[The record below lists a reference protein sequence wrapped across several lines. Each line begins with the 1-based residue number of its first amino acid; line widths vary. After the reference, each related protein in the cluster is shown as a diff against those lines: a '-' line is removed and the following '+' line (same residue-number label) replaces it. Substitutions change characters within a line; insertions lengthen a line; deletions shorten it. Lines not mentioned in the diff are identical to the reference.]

1 MGKYVWPCPDYS
13 SATSEYG
20 DRVHPIYGGIRFHD
34 GIDLAASLGTSIL
47 ACGPGTVTRA
57 ADVKDGYGNC
67 IYVDHG
73 NGFTSFY
80 AHCSTLYVS
89 KGAKVK
95 AGQRIAAVGTTG
107 SSTGE
112 HLHFG
117 IHIDGKPDNPRK
129 HVKDTDTLDRYT
141 GPSGGSAR
149 NVVRAMFT
157 AYYPEDNAM
166 EGGFYDALGN
176 LLDTSKR
183 TCAAPTSVPFG
194 SKVTVQGTGTGQDGV
209 TYTVNDRGGAINI
222 QNGVYHFDL
231 LMSTNEECN
240 RWGVKY
246 GTAIIDGDGE
256 GIDAGQ
262 SSKEIT
268 RVVVKSITG
277 AAGTRKEILRKTE
290 PHLSA
295 GIELLL
301 QNSRMELQ
309 NPMVEGDIVWETT
322 RTGSPAS
329 LKFTVVKDDILSFH
343 EGNPVS
349 FRFNG
354 EPVFYGYVFKKE
366 RSDSRLIQVT
376 CYDQLRYFK
385 NKDSISYADWTYS
398 ELLRVLAKD
407 YGLTC
412 GTIADTKYKIPQ
424 RIEETTLFDICG
436 NAADETLVN
445 TGKIY
450 VLYDDF
456 GKLTLKPYESMLL
469 PIWIDENTAQEY
481 SYASSIDNEV
491 YDRVKLAYDNGE
503 TGEREIYVTN
513 DTASQGRWGV
523 LQYYA
528 KLDSALSSADM
539 QTKAKV
545 LLDYYNVKQRELSI
559 KKVFGDVRARAG
571 ASVAVGMGLGDIN
584 ISNYMC
590 IEKARHTFSFGLHTM
605 DLTLSGIRGE
615 FHA

>member
-1 MGKYVWPCPDYS
+1 MGKYVWPCPSYS
-13 SATSEYG
+13 YVSSPFGPRNISTPGASRYHKG
-20 DRVHPIYGGIRFHD
+20 V
-34 GIDLAASLGTSIL
+34 DLAAADGVPII
-47 ACGPGTVTRA
+47 AAGNGTVSIS
-57 ADVKDGYGNC
+57 DYEKQGYGNW
-67 IYVDHG
+67 IELDHG
-73 NGFTSFY
+73 GGITTRY
-80 AHCSTLYVS
+80 AHASKRLVS
-89 KGAKVK
+89 AGAKVS
-95 AGQRIAAVGTTG
+95 AGQTIALVGTTG
-107 SSTGE
+107 TSSGC
-112 HLHFG
+112 HLHFEIRVNG
-117 IHIDGKPDNPRK
+117 VARDPLNF
-129 HVKDTDTLDRYT
+129 VKDSDTVSNYT
-141 GPSGGSAR
+141 GKAGAGAK
-149 NVVRAMFT
+149 NVVKAMFT
-157 AYYPEDNAM
+157 AYYPANNAM
-166 EGGFYDALGN
+166 EGGFLDALGN
-176 LLDTSKR
+176 PLDTSKR
-183 TCAAPTSVPFG
+183 TCAAPASVPFG
-194 SKVTVQGTGTGQDGV
+194 TKITVQGTGSELDGV

-256 GIDAGQ
+256 EIDAGQ

-277 AAGTRKEILRKTE
+277 VAGTRKEILRKAE
-290 PHLSA
+290 PYLLA
-295 GIELLL
+295 GAELLL
-301 QNSRMELQ
+301 QNSKMELQ

-343 EGNPVS
+343 EGNPVA

-412 GTIADTKYKIPQ
+412 GTIVDTKYKIPQ